1 MYLRMVLRSRPVRRA
16 MAETDRPSRGR
27 ASTMTSSPSLSTD
40 ALPPATMAGGWTPKG
55 SPVTGGHM
63 PKVAGPRRQPGENS
77 GALFEEYSPG
87 TDNGWQRLSAGA
99 GSKGERLYDWARWR
113 LFRLHE

>member
-1 MYLRMVLRSRPVRRA
+1 
-16 MAETDRPSRGR
+16 
-27 ASTMTSSPSLSTD
+27 MTSSPSLSTD

-87 TDNGWQRLSAGA
+87 TDTWWGNGRGRGTTGDVTSARRASTTPVGA
-99 GSKGERLYDWARWR
+99 ARAAAWRPLGS
-113 LFRLHE
+113 

>member
-1 MYLRMVLRSRPVRRA
+1 
-16 MAETDRPSRGR
+16 
-27 ASTMTSSPSLSTD
+27 MTSSPSLSTD

-87 TDNGWQRLSAGA
+87 TDTGTRPGGDRLRWHDFIAGNRRQAPQSAVNA
-99 GSKGERLYDWARWR
+99 DQPALDHLAQVLEQVPPVTDLDRLG
-113 LFRLHE
+113 

>member
-1 MYLRMVLRSRPVRRA
+1 MYLRMVLRSRPVRRGK
-16 MAETDRPSRGR
+16 AETDRPSRAR
-27 ASTMTSSPSLSTD
+27 SSTMTSSPSLSTD

-87 TDNGWQRLSAGA
+87 TDSIRGVDGPRP
-99 GSKGERLYDWARWR
+99 ARHQCGGR
-113 LFRLHE
+113 VLTARKV